1 MSGQAGT
8 PIGRFPSR
16 SRVRKRVEFLRIQDG
31 GLRVS
36 TSRFVLILSRQRGA
50 AMRAPPRLGITA
62 SRRVGNAV
70 VRSRAKRL
78 IREAFRAT
86 RELWP
91 AGIDLVVIVKRA
103 TGESKLD
110 SVIAEFRRG
119 QAANRQAP
127 AHAARRLARSAPSA
141 PQRHRAIRDPTPLL
155 GRTSPRG
162 AG

>member
-1 MSGQAGT
+1 MSTRAGT

-16 SRVRKRVEFLRIQDG
+16 CRVRKRVEFLRIQDG

-36 TSRFVLILSRQRGA
+36 TPRFVLILSASA
-50 AMRAPPRLGITA
+50 APHASEPRLGITA

-91 AGIDLVVIVKRA
+91 AGIDLVVIVKRT

-110 SVIAEFRRG
+110 SVVAELWG
-119 QAANRQAP
+119 
-127 AHAARRLARSAPSA
+127 ARS
-141 PQRHRAIRDPTPLL
+141 QIEKRLRTLL
-155 GRTSPRG
+155 GAAAPRPAPDPSP
-162 AG
+162 

>member
-1 MSGQAGT
+1 MSGEAGT
-8 PIGRFPSR
+8 PSGRFPSR

-36 TSRFVLILSRQRGA
+36 TSRFVLILSANA
-50 AMRAPPRLGITA
+50 ASSSPRLGITA

-103 TGESKLD
+103 TGESKLE
-110 SVIAEFRRG
+110 SVIAEWL
-119 QAANRQAP
+119 
-127 AHAARRLARSAPSA
+127 AARPQIERRLRTLLSAA
-141 PQRHRAIRDPTPLL
+141 PVQS
-155 GRTSPRG
+155 SPAKPG
-162 AG
+162 AAP

>member
-36 TSRFVLILSRQRGA
+36 TSRFVLILCASAEPNA
-50 AMRAPPRLGITA
+50 ASPRLGITA

-91 AGIDLVVIVKRA
+91 AGVDLVVIVKRA
-103 TGESKLD
+103 TGESKLE
-110 SVIAEFRRG
+110 SVIAEFLG
-119 QAANRQAP
+119 
-127 AHAARRLARSAPSA
+127 ARPQIEKRLR
-141 PQRHRAIRDPTPLL
+141 TLL
-155 GRTSPRG
+155 GATPAGSPHG
-162 AG
+162 KPGPSPS

>member
-1 MSGQAGT
+1 MSGQAGA

-16 SRVRKRVEFLRIQDG
+16 SRVRKRVDFLKIQDN

-36 TSRFVLILSRQRGA
+36 TSRFVLILSA
-50 AMRAPPRLGITA
+50 SAPADSATPRLGITA

-91 AGIDLVVIVKRA
+91 AGVDLVVIVKRA

-110 SVIAEFRRG
+110 SVIAEFR
-119 QAANRQAP
+119 
-127 AHAARRLARSAPSA
+127 SVK
-141 PQRHRAIRDPTPLL
+141 PQIEKRVRTLL
-155 GRTSPRG
+155 GATSSQPDPPRPHPG
-162 AG
+162 TR

>member
-1 MSGQAGT
+1 VSGEAGT
-8 PIGRFPSR
+8 PSGRFPSR
-16 SRVRKRVEFLRIQDG
+16 SRVRKRVEFLKIQDG

-36 TSRFVLILSRQRGA
+36 TSRFVLILSASA
-50 AMRAPPRLGITA
+50 APHASEPRLGITA

-103 TGESKLD
+103 TGESKLE
-110 SVIAEFRRG
+110 SVIAEWLG
-119 QAANRQAP
+119 
-127 AHAARRLARSAPSA
+127 ARPQIEKRLR
-141 PQRHRAIRDPTPLL
+141 TLL
-155 GRTSPRG
+155 GAPPAQSSSDKPRP
-162 AG
+162 AP

>member
-1 MSGQAGT
+1 MSARAGT

-36 TSRFVLILSRQRGA
+36 TARFVLILSASA
-50 AMRAPPRLGITA
+50 APGSPRLGITA

-91 AGIDLVVIVKRA
+91 SGVDLVVIVKRA
-103 TGESKLD
+103 TGDTKLD
-110 SVIAEFRRG
+110 SVIVEWL
-119 QAANRQAP
+119 
-127 AHAARRLARSAPSA
+127 AARPQIEKRLRSLLAAPPAA
-141 PQRHRAIRDPTPLL
+141 PPPEK
-155 GRTSPRG
+155 PNNPP
-162 AG
+162 

>member
-1 MSGQAGT
+1 MSTRAGT

-16 SRVRKRVEFLRIQDG
+16 CRVRKRVEFLRIQDG

-36 TSRFVLILSRQRGA
+36 TPRFVLILSASA
-50 AMRAPPRLGITA
+50 APHASEPRLGITA

-110 SVIAEFRRG
+110 SVVAELWG
-119 QAANRQAP
+119 
-127 AHAARRLARSAPSA
+127 ARS
-141 PQRHRAIRDPTPLL
+141 QIEKRLRTLL
-155 GRTSPRG
+155 GAAAPRPAPDPSP
-162 AG
+162 

>member
-1 MSGQAGT
+1 MSGLAGA

-36 TSRFVLILSRQRGA
+36 TSRFVLILSA
-50 AMRAPPRLGITA
+50 SVAPHGSEPRLGITA

-91 AGIDLVVIVKRA
+91 AGVDLVVIVKRA
-103 TGESKLD
+103 TGDSKLD
-110 SVIAEFRRG
+110 SVIAEWL
-119 QAANRQAP
+119 
-127 AHAARRLARSAPSA
+127 AARPQIEKRLRTLLAATPNAPRPSA
-141 PQRHRAIRDPTPLL
+141 
-155 GRTSPRG
+155 
-162 AG
+162 